1 MQPMSR
7 ATGFKSLKKFVIL
20 WPLFFL
26 ICGGL
31 GYPSLRRFDPRSTPG
46 LSDTIKYYA
55 LTTGADQT
63 GYAER
68 FRGRVLVPYV
78 ARPFYWFARAHI
90 PTWDPVFFGLLVSAS
105 IFCATTACLIVSM
118 GETVFGDPS
127 LGLIGALLYLLN
139 FAVSNLQL
147 AGMID
152 AGEACFMAALVFSLL
167 TGKWWLL
174 PLWGLLGAAAKETFL
189 PFSSL
194 FALTW
199 WFNEWRR
206 SKAQLIT
213 IKWVIALALVGLAVV
228 MGIHSRVVGHLQWPW
243 QMAQELNAGTNPLV
257 SLWKIL
263 SDQNFWY
270 VFAWLLPLGVWRLKG
285 FPKPWILASAAT
297 ALLAIGFG
305 VFNDSL
311 GNVGR
316 ALFDIAGPL
325 LSLSS
330 AAFLM
335 RLFDSSGKTEG
346 YEGS

>member
-1 MQPMSR
+1 MSR
-7 ATGFKSLKKFVIL
+7 ATGFASLKKFVIF

-31 GYPSLRRFDPRSTPG
+31 GYPSLRRFDPRVTPG

-55 LTTGADQT
+55 LTTGADQSA
-63 GYAER
+63 YAER

-78 ARPFYWFARAHI
+78 ARPFYWFALAHI
-90 PTWDPVFFGLLVSAS
+90 PRWNPVFFGLLVSAS

-118 GETVFGDPS
+118 GQRLFGDPS

-152 AGEACFMAALVFSLL
+152 AGEACFMAAVVWSLL
-167 TGKWWLL
+167 AGKWWLL
-174 PLWGLLGAAAKETFL
+174 PLWGLFGAAAKETFF
-189 PFSSL
+189 PFSCL

-199 WFNEWRR
+199 WFVEWRR
-206 SKAQLIT
+206 NKAQLQT
-213 IKWVIALALVGLAVV
+213 LKWVIALAVVGLAVV
-228 MGIHSRVVGHLQWPW
+228 MGIHARIAGQFQWPW
-243 QMAQELNAGTNPLV
+243 QIAQQENAGTNSFV
-257 SLWKIL
+257 ALWRII

-270 VFAWLLPLGVWRLKG
+270 VFAWLLPLGIWRLRD
-285 FPKPWILASAAT
+285 FPTPWVIASAAT
-297 ALLAIGFG
+297 AILALALGIFADALGNAGRG
-305 VFNDSL
+305 VFD
-311 GNVGR
+311 VV
-316 ALFDIAGPL
+316 GPL

-335 RLFDSSGKTEG
+335 RLFEASGKTEA
-346 YEGS
+346 YKGS

>member
-1 MQPMSR
+1 MSR
-7 ATGFKSLKKFVIL
+7 PAGLAGFKKFVIL

-31 GYPSLRRFDPRSTPG
+31 GYPSLRRFDPRVMPG

-55 LTTGADQT
+55 LTTGADQSA
-63 GYAER
+63 YAER

-78 ARPFYWFARAHI
+78 ARPFYWFALAYI
-90 PTWDPVFFGLLVSAS
+90 PTWNPVFFGLLVSAS

-118 GETVFGDPS
+118 GERVFGNATF
-127 LGLIGALLYLLN
+127 GLVGALLYLLN

-152 AGEACFMAALVFSLL
+152 AGEACFLAAVAWSLL
-167 TGKWWLL
+167 TDKWWLL
-174 PLWGLLGAAAKETFL
+174 PLWGLFGAAAKETFL

-199 WFNEWRR
+199 WFVEWRR
-206 SKAQLIT
+206 DKAQLLKL
-213 IKWVIALALVGLAVV
+213 KWVIALAVVGLAVV

-243 QMAQELNAGTNPLV
+243 QIAQELNAGTNPLV

-270 VFAWLLPLGVWRLKG
+270 VFAWLLPLGVWRLKD
-285 FPKPWILASAAT
+285 FPHAWILASAAT

-316 ALFDIAGPL
+316 AVFDIAGPL
-325 LSLSS
+325 LSLS
-330 AAFLM
+330 AAVFLV
-335 RLFDSSGKTEG
+335 RLFESSGKTKA
-346 YEGS
+346 YKQT